1 MTSQIRVDEI
11 TNRSGLGTVT
21 IYDNGF
27 EFTGVTTFT
36 EDVDITGG
44 LTIGG
49 VLTYE
54 DTTNID
60 SVGLITARAGI
71 RVTGDV
77 GINRPIPSAALDVE
91 STTDQTVLRIRN
103 NAGNN
108 TRLLFAN
115 AAAGLGEIFYQG
127 DFRFVDD
134 ENSDAERLRIT
145 SAGNLGIGDA
155 SPTKPLTVGTTTPV
169 ILLDDQSSRTLEIRG
184 PSTTHIASILTT
196 SGHALLLGTNNSE
209 RLRIDANGT
218 LLVNAAIDNTGGH
231 GQIVAHA
238 PTTGNTIYKAI
249 EIGNTDGN
257 GTARGAAIV
266 GQPQSNSH
274 LPYTLIGSWDHG
286 DNTDVYYGGGWGGA
300 MRPAT
305 RHRFYTNSS
314 YPTTG
319 GSGTEV
325 VRITENGDL
334 GINILDPQEKLHVH
348 ILKNSG
354 STSTT
359 RTKQHAAMRL
369 SLQRNGGSAP
379 YYGWGP
385 ALDFY
390 SDNYDGS
397 TRRPNARIAGVISN
411 SSVDHEGG
419 QLRFYTTANDTA
431 TSETDFTERMR
442 IYADGIVTKPY
453 QPAFMAKLSTATGQN
468 FNGTLIFNSVNH
480 NIGGHYNSSNGRFT
494 APVAGRYLFN
504 WYTNVDTNSNS
515 TSLWGDWLINGS
527 YTNYRFYTYVNHTGW
542 ELLTAS
548 IIFNLSAN
556 DYVNVYVSTSGNY
569 DGGSYGSFN
578 GCLLG

>member
-134 ENSDAERLRIT
+134 ENPDAERLRIT

-184 PSTTHIASILTT
+184 PSATHVASILTT
-196 SGHALLLGTNNSE
+196 SGHDLLLGTNNAERLRITSGGDISIGGLASPRAKLDIEDAGTSKDVILRVSADDNNPYALVVANDTFNTTSNRGFAFWVGSDKVHHIEARTSTTNSENEIMVSAGDAITFRTNVSEE
-209 RLRIDANGT
+209 RLRID
-218 LLVNAAIDNTGGH
+218 
-231 GQIVAHA
+231 
-238 PTTGNTIYKAI
+238 
-249 EIGNTDGN
+249 
-257 GTARGAAIV
+257 
-266 GQPQSNSH
+266 S
-274 LPYTLIGSWDHG
+274 
-286 DNTDVYYGGGWGGA
+286 
-300 MRPAT
+300 
-305 RHRFYTNSS
+305 
-314 YPTTG
+314 
-319 GSGTEV
+319 
-325 VRITENGDL
+325 
-334 GINILDPQEKLHVH
+334 
-348 ILKNSG
+348 
-354 STSTT
+354 
-359 RTKQHAAMRL
+359 
-369 SLQRNGGSAP
+369 
-379 YYGWGP
+379 
-385 ALDFY
+385 
-390 SDNYDGS
+390 
-397 TRRPNARIAGVISN
+397 
-411 SSVDHEGG
+411 
-419 QLRFYTTANDTA
+419 
-431 TSETDFTERMR
+431 
-442 IYADGIVTKPY
+442 
-453 QPAFMAKLSTATGQN
+453 
-468 FNGTLIFNSVNH
+468 
-480 NIGGHYNSSNGRFT
+480 
-494 APVAGRYLFN
+494 
-504 WYTNVDTNSNS
+504 
-515 TSLWGDWLINGS
+515 
-527 YTNYRFYTYVNHTGW
+527 
-542 ELLTAS
+542 
-548 IIFNLSAN
+548 
-556 DYVNVYVSTSGNY
+556 SGN
-569 DGGSYGSFN
+569 
-578 GCLLG
+578 